1 MKLLLASNNAKKLKE
16 LQRILDQAGLDS
28 VELLALRDVEAYDE
42 PIEDGR
48 TFADNAQIKA
58 RTGVTHTGIATIADD
73 SGIAVEELNGMPG
86 VLSARWS
93 GAHGNDTANNELL
106 LAQMEHVP
114 DERRNAAFVSVCVLA
129 LPDGQEFVQEGRWE
143 GQLLRGPKGENGFGY
158 DPLFIP
164 AEEIDGQGRSSA
176 ELSAEEKDALS
187 HRGQALRGL
196 VEKIAQVAAAS

>member
-58 RTGVTHTGIATIADD
+58 RAGVTHTGIATIADD

-114 DERRNAAFVSVCVLA
+114 TSAATQPSCPYACLHFRTAKNLFRKAVGKANSYADLRAKTVSDTIHCSFQQRKSM
-129 LPDGQEFVQEGRWE
+129 D
-143 GQLLRGPKGENGFGY
+143 
-158 DPLFIP
+158 
-164 AEEIDGQGRSSA
+164 
-176 ELSAEEKDALS
+176 KDAAPLNFPQRKRTLCPTEVKRCADWLRRS
-187 HRGQALRGL
+187 HR
-196 VEKIAQVAAAS
+196 